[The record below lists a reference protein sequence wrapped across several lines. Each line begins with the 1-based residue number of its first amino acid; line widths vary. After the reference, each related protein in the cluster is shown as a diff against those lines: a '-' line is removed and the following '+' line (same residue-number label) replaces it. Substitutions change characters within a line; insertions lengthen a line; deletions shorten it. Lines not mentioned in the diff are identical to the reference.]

1 MTHDADTC
9 RTLFDEHFQWIT
21 VRLNVKD
28 ADTILH
34 LALSTIDHIDPE
46 ELDAL
51 ERLDIA
57 SGSIWQPEIAAHRA
71 AARARWDAQAS

>member
-1 MTHDADTC
+1 MADDAS
-9 RTLFDEHFQWIT
+9 TLPTPALDEQCQWIA

-34 LALSTIDHIDPE
+34 LALSASDHIDHE

-71 AARARWDAQAS
+71 ALARWDARAS